1 MKPTIKNHLLVLFAV
16 FFIFMQNCKKTEE
29 PELSAIVPQKGFI
42 GDPVIIKGAYLS
54 DATSVSFNG
63 TKSLILNNTGS
74 ELETVVPSGISIGPN
89 NVTVHTAGGTSNQ
102 IPFEVVE
109 MPEFTDAFPPEL
121 EMVVPGSNYIKYPVL
136 IYGNFL
142 SGVINITFDDIEAE
156 IFTNNQK
163 VITTTVPEGV
173 STGPVKIKV
182 RTVKGTSTIDFNV
195 QGPPPGGNVPLNFSI
210 VNIPPPGYVPLIS
223 NQWTCGLFGQ
233 VQSTGNTFVE
243 LNSDENFDENYKIYG
258 MYEFNFQQENGYNN
272 LNFIQITNTITGE
285 ILAGQFSSVSDNPC
299 IYRMILISSVTGKI
313 SECTVDI
320 SEFGEPCDE

>member
-1 MKPTIKNHLLVLFAV
+1 MKPTIKNHLLVLSAV
-16 FFIFMQNCKKTEE
+16 FFIFMQNCKKAEE
-29 PELSAIVPQKGFI
+29 PELSAIVPAKGLI
-42 GDPVIIKGAYLS
+42 GDPVIIKGAYLK

-63 TKSLILNNTGS
+63 TESLILNNTGS
-74 ELETVVPSGISIGPN
+74 ELETVVPSGISTGPHH
-89 NVTVHTAGGTSNQ
+89 VTVQTTVGTSNQ
-102 IPFEVVE
+102 IQFEVVE

-121 EMVVPGSNYIKYPVL
+121 EMVVPESNYIKYPVL

-182 RTVKGTSTIDFNV
+182 RTVKGTATIDFNV

-223 NQWTCGLFGQ
+223 NFWTCGFFEERANN
-233 VQSTGNTFVE
+233 SFIEYDDDFNEKNEISGN
-243 LNSDENFDENYKIYG
+243 
-258 MYEFNFQQENGYNN
+258 YEFNFDNTGEYNN
-272 LNFIQITNTITGE
+272 LNFVQITNTQTGE
-285 ILAGQFSSVSDNPC
+285 ILAGMFSSEFESPC
-299 IYRMILISSVTGKI
+299 VYEMILISSVTGEVF
-313 SECTVDI
+313 ECTVDTGDF
-320 SEFGEPCDE
+320 ECDR

>member
-1 MKPTIKNHLLVLFAV
+1 MKSTIKNHLLVLFAV
-16 FFIFMQNCKKTEE
+16 FFIFMQNCKKAEE
-29 PELSAIVPQKGFI
+29 PELSAIVPAKGLI
-42 GDPVIIKGAYLS
+42 GDPVIVKGTYLN

-63 TKSLILNNTGS
+63 TESLILNNTGS
-74 ELETVVPSGISIGPN
+74 ELQTVVPSGISTGLH
-89 NVTVHTAGGTSNQ
+89 NVTVQTNAGTSNQ

-121 EMVVPGSNYIKYPVL
+121 EMAVPESNYIKYPVL

-182 RTVKGTSTIDFNV
+182 RTVKGTATIDFNV

-223 NQWTCGLFGQ
+223 NQWTCGLFSGITD
-233 VQSTGNTFVE
+233 STFVE
-243 LNSDENFDENYKIYG
+243 LNSDENFDENFKITG
-258 MYEFNFQQENGYNN
+258 KFEFSFLPENDYNN
-272 LNFIQITNTITGE
+272 LNFVQITNTITGE
-285 ILAGQFSSVSDNPC
+285 FLAGQFSAVSDNPC
-299 IYRMILISSVTGKI
+299 VYRMILISSVTGEVF
-313 SECTVDI
+313 ECTVDV

>member
-1 MKPTIKNHLLVLFAV
+1 MKSTIKNHLLFV
-16 FFIFMQNCKKTEE
+16 FVICFIFIQCSKKAEE
-29 PELSAIVPQKGFI
+29 PELSAIVPAKGLI
-42 GDPVIIKGAYLS
+42 GDPVTIKGTFLN

-63 TKSLILNNTGS
+63 TSSLILNNSVS
-74 ELETVVPSGISIGPN
+74 ELETVVPSGISTGLN
-89 NVTVHTAGGTSNQ
+89 NVTVQTNGGTSNQ
-102 IPFEVVE
+102 LQFEVVE

-121 EMVVPGSNYIKYPVL
+121 EMAVPESNYIKYPVL

-182 RTVKGTSTIDFNV
+182 RTVKGTATIDFNV

-223 NQWTCGLFGQ
+223 NQWTCGLFSGITD
-233 VQSTGNTFVE
+233 STFVE
-243 LNSDENFDENYKIYG
+243 LNSDENFDENFKITG
-258 MYEFNFQQENGYNN
+258 KFEFSFQPENDYNN
-272 LNFIQITNTITGE
+272 LNFVQITNTITGE
-285 ILAGQFSSVSDNPC
+285 ILAGQFSAVSDNPC
-299 IYRMILISSVTGKI
+299 VYRMILISSVTGEVF
-313 SECTVDI
+313 ECTVDV